1 MNAHIISIG
10 NELLIGDTVNTNA
23 SWLGRALSERFI
35 SVDYVHTIKDD
46 YRSIFDTLTL
56 ALKQADIVLMT
67 GGLGPTN
74 DDITKKVVADYY
86 GSGMTIHQ
94 PTLDHVKEMFKKLNI
109 TFSKSNYGQAE
120 VPEACEVLFNK
131 AGTAPG
137 MWFSNEDGIVAVMP
151 GVPSEM
157 KYLMNKKIL
166 PRLIDIEG
174 VNGNSITQYIKTA
187 GVGESTLSDMVLDG
201 MENLLNEHVK
211 LASLPNNG
219 GVTFRITAH
228 GSTANEAQKYA
239 AAVTE
244 FFKKRAGNYI
254 YAWNRD
260 GSLAETVGRLL
271 MDKQWTI
278 ATAESCTGGLISAVL
293 TDIPGSSRYTLG
305 GIVSYSNDLKINQLD
320 VDAEIV
326 KAHGAVSRQVAD
338 QMAKGVT
345 QRTGAD
351 VGISTTGIAGP
362 GGGTDEKPV
371 GTIWM
376 GFAFPEQNFAT
387 KVQLTKN
394 RTLNRGR
401 TVNIVL
407 ETVRR
412 RLNGI
417 EELPYGLE
425 CVIT

>member
-23 SWLGRALSERFI
+23 SWLGRALSEQFI

-46 YRSIFDTLTL
+46 YKSIFDTLTL
-56 ALKQADIVLMT
+56 AMNSADIVLMT

-74 DDITKKVVADYY
+74 DDITKKVVADYFQ
-86 GSGMTIHQ
+86 SGMIIHQ
-94 PTLDHVKEMFKKLNI
+94 PTLNHVKNMFNKLNI
-109 TFSKSNYGQAE
+109 TFSKSNYAQAE

-131 AGTAPG
+131 SGTAPG
-137 MWFSNEDGIVAVMP
+137 MWFSNEDGMLAVMP
-151 GVPSEM
+151 GIPSEM
-157 KYLMNKKIL
+157 QYLMNNKVL
-166 PRLIDIEG
+166 PRLMDLEG
-174 VNGNSITQYIKTA
+174 VNGHSVTQYIKTA

-201 MENLLNEHVK
+201 LDDLLNEHVK

-219 GVTFRITAH
+219 GVTFRITAQ
-228 GSTANEAQKYA
+228 SSKAKNAKSYA
-239 AAVTE
+239 AEVTE
-244 FFKKRAGNYI
+244 FIKKRAGDYI
-254 YAWNRD
+254 YALDRE
-260 GSLAETVGRLL
+260 GSLSEAVGRLL
-271 MDKQWTI
+271 TQKNWTI
-278 ATAESCTGGLISAVL
+278 ATAESCTGGLVSAAL

-305 GIVSYSNDLKINQLD
+305 GIVSYSNDLKINQLG
-320 VDAEIV
+320 V
-326 KAHGAVSRQVAD
+326 KSGTLKVHGAVSKQVAL

-345 QRTGAD
+345 QKTGAD

-376 GFAFPEQNFAT
+376 GFVFPKQLFAA
-387 KVQLTKN
+387 KIELTKN
-394 RTLNRGR
+394 RTLNRER

-425 CVIT
+425 CVKA